1 MKINGKA
8 ITILCLTLFI
18 AVRVLADNKAINKY
32 PDVKAGSPSP
42 IDLPNVRVPFDHIV
56 TGGQPTYDQLKRAGE
71 LGFKTI
77 INLRTDAE
85 QPSPAQESSWV
96 KELGMKYISIPV
108 DGAKGLNLENSKLL
122 EEALSRPEDY
132 PLIVHCAG
140 GNRVGA
146 LFSLKAF
153 HIEGKSAEEAV
164 KIGEKAGLG
173 YLERVVQK
181 ILKR

>member
-1 MKINGKA
+1 MNKYVKVLP
-8 ITILCLTLFI
+8 ITCLTLFT
-18 AVRVLADNKAINKY
+18 ALSVLADDKNVIKY

-42 IDLPNVRVPFDHIV
+42 INIPNVRVAFDYIV
-56 TGGQPTYDQLKRAGE
+56 TGGQPTFDQLKKAGE

-85 QPSPAQESSWV
+85 QPSPAQELSWV
-96 KELGMKYISIPV
+96 EELGMKFVHIPV
-108 DGAKGLNLENSKLL
+108 DGVKGLTLQNTKALASALL
-122 EEALSRPEDY
+122 NPEDY
-132 PLIVHCAG
+132 PLIVHCG
-140 GNRVGA
+140 SGNRVGA

-153 HIEGKSAEEAV
+153 YIDEKGTIEAI

-173 YLERVVQK
+173 SLAPAVQK